1 MALKAIENHF
11 KPQVDI
17 EKSIKN
23 TTKEVLLDEINAIS
37 KRCDF
42 SYIEQQ
48 EMLGLGHAIYTG
60 KPLIG
65 ADAFAVILPDD
76 L

>member
-1 MALKAIENHF
+1 MTMVTNKHKKAIENHF

-37 KRCDF
+37 EQCDF
-42 SYIEQQ
+42 SYIEKQ
-48 EMLGLGHAIYTG
+48 EMHG
-60 KPLIG
+60 
-65 ADAFAVILPDD
+65 ILN
-76 L
+76 

>member
-1 MALKAIENHF
+1 MATMQQSGFCSHF

-37 KRCDF
+37 EQCDF

-48 EMLGLGHAIYTG
+48 EML
-60 KPLIG
+60 
-65 ADAFAVILPDD
+65 
-76 L
+76 